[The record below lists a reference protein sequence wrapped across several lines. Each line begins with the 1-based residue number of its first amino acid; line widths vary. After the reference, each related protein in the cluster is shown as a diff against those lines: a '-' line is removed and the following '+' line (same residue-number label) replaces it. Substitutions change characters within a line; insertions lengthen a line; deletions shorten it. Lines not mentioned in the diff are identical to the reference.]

1 MKWLNHTLL
10 TLAFSIWA
18 ATPLSAQQVVEYFWD
33 EDPGVG
39 CGQVLQ
45 EYTGTSAAVSA
56 ELDVSALSVGIHT
69 LGIRALNDTWFSQT
83 YHRQF
88 YVLPEEEKI
97 CRIEYSWDEDPTQ
110 GGTTALNFKEGS
122 IVDLT
127 ESLSVNALSAGMHTL
142 YLRVLSTGHQ
152 SLTYARSFYVPPTS
166 YAVEAIE
173 YFFDTDPGVGLA
185 IQMEAAIDG
194 DSLKM
199 AFDVNT
205 DGLADGVHKIGI
217 RTLTAGTWSATRYRQ
232 FLVRSVK
239 ENDITRL
246 EYFWNEDPGQ
256 GNGLAVD
263 ITPGKEVTV
272 DFEADM
278 KDLPEGVHTF
288 GIRAQSGSGGWSSV
302 SQVTDI
308 EFEGWDALQEYLNS
322 LIDTEDT
329 YTNSLYQRS
338 FLNKDWHALYVPFSL
353 SYSDW
358 AAHFDV
364 ARINAFY
371 QYDDDDDGVVDR
383 QVLEAIIVH
392 QGNGRLKPN
401 HPYLIRAKATGDYD
415 IKVDA
420 STAVPEEINSV
431 SCSTLEA
438 RYTFTGNYANKTG
451 LKSASIYRLMGG
463 ALSIPNSDDEVLP
476 PYRWYL
482 TIDDLGNQLEESA
495 AKVRLRIIADDT
507 ETGLDDLLI
516 DANEMVGHRH
526 VYDMSGRRIHLAE
539 DAPLSTLPKGIYII
553 NNKKCI
559 VK

>member
-1 MKWLNHTLL
+1 MKLLNHTFL
-10 TLAFSIWA
+10 TLAFSAWA
-18 ATPLSAQQVVEYFWD
+18 ATPLCAQQKVEFFWD

-45 EYTGTSAAVSA
+45 SYTGTSAAVSA

-83 YHRQF
+83 YHRQV
-88 YVLPEEEKI
+88 YVLPKEEKI
-97 CRIEYSWDEDPTQ
+97 SRIEYSWDEDPAQ
-110 GGTTALNFKEGS
+110 GSSTALSFKEGS
-122 IVDLT
+122 VVDLT
-127 ESLSVNALSAGMHTL
+127 ESLSVSALSPGMHTL

-152 SLTYARSFYVPPTS
+152 SLTYARSFYVPPTP

-185 IQMEAAIDG
+185 TQMEAAIDG
-194 DSLKM
+194 GSLKM

-205 DGLADGVHKIGI
+205 DGLDDGVHKIGI
-217 RTLTAGTWSATRYRQ
+217 RTLTAGTWSATKYRQ

-239 ENDITRL
+239 ENGIARL

-256 GNGLAVD
+256 GYGLAVD

-371 QYDDDDDGVVDR
+371 QYDDDEDGVVDR
-383 QVLEAIIVH
+383 QVLEAIMVH
-392 QGNGRLKPN
+392 EGNGRLKPN
-401 HPYLIRAKATGDYD
+401 HPYLIRAKVTGNYD

-420 STAVPEEINSV
+420 STTETEEINSV

-438 RYTFTGNYANKTG
+438 RYTFTGNYSNMTG

-463 ALSIPNSDDEVLP
+463 SLSIPNSDEEVLP

-482 TIDDLGNQLEESA
+482 TIDDLGNQLEAPA
-495 AKVRLRIIADDT
+495 AKVRLRIINDDT
-507 ETGLDDLLI
+507 ETGLDDLMV
-516 DANEMVGHRH
+516 DADEMVGHRL

-539 DAPLSTLPKGIYII
+539 DAPISTLPKGIYII